1 MKYLACTVIV
11 LLGYI
16 VGFAQKNY
24 LSGYVILNNGSKIS
38 GFINYKN
45 WEKNPISFQFKK
57 SFNEPDITYGIK
69 DIHSFQVEGFD
80 KYERAVVS
88 INMMPL
94 IKVEDIKD
102 ALETFVPSAT
112 QTPGRL
118 NLFKFKNFDFLVD
131 FAHNQAGLTLLC
143 DFVSKINGTPKVGI
157 ISGTGDRRDED
168 IRDLGKISAGCFD
181 EIIIRQDKNL
191 RGRTAEEIV
200 NLLVEGINSTK
211 IKEIPITIIYN
222 EKEAIMHAYNTAKPG
237 SLITIMCDV
246 VVEALD
252 MIKGL
257 KEAEDKV

>member
-1 MKYLACTVIV
+1 
-11 LLGYI
+11 
-16 VGFAQKNY
+16 
-24 LSGYVILNNGSKIS
+24 
-38 GFINYKN
+38 
-45 WEKNPISFQFKK
+45 
-57 SFNEPDITYGIK
+57 
-69 DIHSFQVEGFD
+69 
-80 KYERAVVS
+80 
-88 INMMPL
+88 
-94 IKVEDIKD
+94 
-102 ALETFVPSAT
+102 
-112 QTPGRL
+112 L

-143 DFVSKINGTPKVGI
+143 DFVLKMTGSPKVGI

-200 NLLVEGINSTK
+200 NLLVDGINSAKTK
-211 IKEIPITIIYN
+211 DIPITIIYN
-222 EKEAIMHAYNTAKPG
+222 EKEAITHAYHTATPG

-257 KEAEDKV
+257 KEAEDKL